1 MLLALTPLFS
11 HAQQLSDNE
20 KLGIAIEYFQ
30 SSKYHEALLIFED
43 LKKNHKLNP
52 RYIAYMGL
60 CYYYEWDFEN
70 AYKHLEESLPKLNLF
85 APHERSIYYYTC
97 AESYFAL
104 ELYEKAIPHYNEALS
119 LCYDNEKGDIYF
131 RLGYCYI
138 QKEMWKE
145 AQDYLKDALTFYAK
159 YRNVSDI
166 KSRVRQIENM
176 IQGCESMFPEEDRIK
191 QFEPDQEANKIVDT
205 NK

>member
-1 MLLALTPLFS
+1 M
-11 HAQQLSDNE
+11 
-20 KLGIAIEYFQ
+20 
-30 SSKYHEALLIFED
+30 
-43 LKKNHKLNP
+43 
-52 RYIAYMGL
+52 
-60 CYYYEWDFEN
+60 
-70 AYKHLEESLPKLNLF
+70 F